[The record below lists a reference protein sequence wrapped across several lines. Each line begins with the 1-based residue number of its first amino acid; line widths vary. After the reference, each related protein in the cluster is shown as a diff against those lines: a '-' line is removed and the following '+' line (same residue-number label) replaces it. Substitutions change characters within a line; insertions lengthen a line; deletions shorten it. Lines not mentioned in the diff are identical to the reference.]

1 MKMLTFSNNDE
12 MPAVGL
18 GTWKSQPGE
27 VFDAVLTALKAGYRH
42 IDCAP
47 IYGNEKEIGQA
58 LQKAF
63 AEGVVR
69 REELWITSKL
79 WNDMH
84 QKGKVIPALERTLE
98 NLAIDYLDLW
108 LIHWPVVLKGGLK
121 GVPKGEDFIPLDE
134 VPIAET
140 WAGMEACVQQGLCK
154 HIGVSNFSRQKIA
167 DLLSYA
173 QIRPECNQV
182 ESHPFLQQTELL
194 EFCKVENIHLTAYS
208 PLGSRDRPSK
218 GQDEPDM
225 FEHETIK
232 SIASRH
238 QKTPAQILI
247 AWAVNR
253 GSAVIPKSTN
263 PDRIRMNLEA
273 GDIQL
278 STEEMHAI
286 AALDRHFRYIDGTF
300 WTVEGS
306 PYTLASL
313 WGE

>member
-1 MKMLTFSNNDE
+1 MKMLPFSNNDQ

-27 VFDAVLTALKAGYRH
+27 VYDAVLTALNAGYRH
-42 IDCAP
+42 FDCAP

-58 LQKAF
+58 FQNAF
-63 AEGVVR
+63 ADGIVK

-79 WNDMH
+79 WNDVH
-84 QKGKVIPALERTLE
+84 QKDQVIPALKRTLH

-108 LIHWPVVLKGGLK
+108 LIHWPVVLKAGLK

-140 WAGMEACVQQGLCK
+140 WAGMEVCVQQGLCK
-154 HIGVSNFSRQKIA
+154 HIGVSNFSQQKLA
-167 DLLSYA
+167 DVLSYA

-182 ESHPFLQQTELL
+182 ESHPLLQQKSLL
-194 EFCKVENIHLTAYS
+194 EFCKAENIHLTAYS
-208 PLGSRDRPSK
+208 PLGSRDRASK
-218 GQDEPDM
+218 GLDEPDM
-225 FEHETIK
+225 FENETIK
-232 SIASRH
+232 SIASKY

-263 PDRIRMNLEA
+263 PERIRLNLEA
-273 GDIQL
+273 GAIKL
-278 STEEMHAI
+278 SPDEMEAI
-286 AALDRHFRYIDGTF
+286 GVLDRHFRFIDGSF

-306 PYTLASL
+306 PYTLANL
-313 WGE
+313 WED